1 MIFVALTLCVPA
13 TWVMLILCYLKPLL
27 ARWREPVLQHPVLV
41 LESDDWGAGPES
53 QAEALDSIAETL
65 ACHRDASGAP
75 AVMTLGLVLACPRAS
90 ATPELVL
97 ETLQEPSQAANLS
110 AIRAG
115 IRQGVFSPQLHGMCH
130 FEPTVIAGTGMAWP
144 VAGEAVWTETLPDA
158 LQSSLVDGRTLPT
171 QALPFGVVEDSIRQQ
186 ADLWQTLFGTR
197 PQVAVPTTF
206 IWTDAAEQAWRK
218 QGVRWLVTPG
228 RRATRRD
235 EQGRPSG
242 VDRQYL
248 AGQRT
253 DGGLMCLVR
262 DVYFEPARGHDPV
275 SVVAATRQRFALG
288 RSALIEIHRGNF
300 VGPAAAPDSLAKL
313 EIFLAQIRRTVPDI
327 RFVSSASLGA
337 GLASGDPAWV
347 LWGLR
352 RRLPFFVRRTREIP
366 GFRRLARYS
375 GLGFF
380 MDLTARLVQGRPKPP

>member
-1 MIFVALTLCVPA
+1 MIFVALLLCVPA
-13 TWVMLILCYLKPLL
+13 SWVLLSLCYLEPLL
-27 ARWREPVLQHPVLV
+27 ARWREPVLRHPVLV

-65 ACHRDASGAP
+65 ACHRDVGGAP

-90 ATPELVL
+90 ASRELVL
-97 ETLQEPSQAANLS
+97 ETLQAPSQVGNLS
-110 AIRAG
+110 AIRSG
-115 IRQGVFSPQLHGMCH
+115 IRQGVFSPQLHGMSH
-130 FEPTVIAGTGMAWP
+130 FEPTVIVGTGVAWP
-144 VAGEAVWTETLPDA
+144 AAGEVAWTEILPDA

-171 QALPFGVVEDSIRQQ
+171 QALPIGVVEDSIRQQ

-206 IWTDAAEQAWRK
+206 IWTDAAEHAWRK
-218 QGVRWLVTPG
+218 WGVRWLITPG

-248 AGQRT
+248 TGQRT

-275 SVVAATRQRFALG
+275 SVLAATRQRFALG
-288 RSALIEIHRGNF
+288 RPALIEIHRGNF
-300 VGPAAAPDSLAKL
+300 VGPTAASDSLAKL
-313 EIFLAQIRRTVPDI
+313 DTFLGQLRSAVPDI
-327 RFVSSASLGA
+327 RFVSSTSLGTA
-337 GLASGDPAWV
+337 LASGDPAWV
-347 LWGLR
+347 LRGLR
-352 RRLPFFVRRTREIP
+352 RRLPFFARRTREIP

-380 MDLTARLVQGRPKPP
+380 MELTARLVQ